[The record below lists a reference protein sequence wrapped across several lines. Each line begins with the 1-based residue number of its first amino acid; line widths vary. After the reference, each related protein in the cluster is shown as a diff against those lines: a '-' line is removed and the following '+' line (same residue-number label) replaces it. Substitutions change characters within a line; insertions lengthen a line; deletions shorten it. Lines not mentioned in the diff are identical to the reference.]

1 MLVYQDFRIRGGIS
15 VRFSSKNLVALVV
28 LTVILAGASV
38 ANAKTQIDFWFSLGG
53 QLGETVQQL
62 VTDFNN
68 SQDEFEVVAFFRG
81 AYAESMTAAIAAYR
95 AGNAPHILQVYE
107 VGTQTMLLSG
117 AIYPVYQLMEEQG
130 IEIDWDDFVSAVYAY
145 YTHEGDLYSLPFNSS
160 SPIFFYNRDIF
171 EATGLDPDRPPQ
183 TWQEVEEYSRQI
195 IESGAARYG
204 FTTGWPAWVQLETM
218 HAWHGLPFASQG
230 NGFDGLDVE
239 LLINGEFGM
248 KHMSAL
254 ARWQEEGIFHYG
266 GRGDSANWIFMNEDA
281 AMMPHSSALIGSMKQ
296 SGLNWD
302 AAMLPHWGEPYPMT
316 NTIIGGATLWV
327 LKGHSEEEYRG
338 VAEFLNFVAQPEQQA
353 WWHKQTG
360 YVPITNSAAA
370 ILEAEGHFEK
380 EPYQRIAIDQLNYSD
395 PTPDTKGLRL
405 GNFVEI
411 RNVVEE
417 EMENI
422 FAGNKSVEDGLND
435 AVKRAN
441 QLLEEFAEMYQ

>member
-1 MLVYQDFRIRGGIS
+1 
-15 VRFSSKNLVALVV
+15 
-28 LTVILAGASV
+28 
-38 ANAKTQIDFWFSLGG
+38 
-53 QLGETVQQL
+53 
-62 VTDFNN
+62 
-68 SQDEFEVVAFFRG
+68 
-81 AYAESMTAAIAAYR
+81 
-95 AGNAPHILQVYE
+95 
-107 VGTQTMLLSG
+107 
-117 AIYPVYQLMEEQG
+117 
-130 IEIDWDDFVSAVYAY
+130 
-145 YTHEGDLYSLPFNSS
+145 
-160 SPIFFYNRDIF
+160 
-171 EATGLDPDRPPQ
+171 
-183 TWQEVEEYSRQI
+183 
-195 IESGAARYG
+195 
-204 FTTGWPAWVQLETM
+204 
-218 HAWHGLPFASQG
+218 
-230 NGFDGLDVE
+230 
-239 LLINGEFGM
+239 
-248 KHMSAL
+248 
-254 ARWQEEGIFHYG
+254 
-266 GRGDSANWIFMNEDA
+266 
-281 AMMPHSSALIGSMKQ
+281 MKQ